1 MPLGADIS
9 VQGVAVA
16 AALGAIMI
24 ATAGTIRHRLK
35 AGKYDQNKV
44 NTQRVVM
51 VGFFAL
57 GVIGFGVA
65 ILRLVGG

>member
-1 MPLGADIS
+1 MPLGADVS

-16 AALGAIMI
+16 AVLGAIMI
-24 ATAGTIRHRLK
+24 ATAGTIRYRLR
-35 AGKYDQNKV
+35 AGMYDENKV

-57 GVIGFGVA
+57 GVIGFGA
-65 ILRLVGG
+65 AFLRLVGG